1 VTFVHY
7 AVIFLLE
14 SGKASQW
21 KQFIS
26 WLFKMNRKSLWD
38 LKGRPSEVKEE
49 LVERKEVNED
59 YESFMKTHKLIQFM
73 LVESHNLWAHSM
85 SHTLLQLVF

>member
-1 VTFVHY
+1 VDAEKTKCKSQTIWSFPSLGKTVSKEASAQQPLLISVMKKKLHERLEALGYLGFFPHEEVTFVHY

-26 WLFKMNRKSLWD
+26 
-38 LKGRPSEVKEE
+38 
-49 LVERKEVNED
+49 
-59 YESFMKTHKLIQFM
+59 
-73 LVESHNLWAHSM
+73 
-85 SHTLLQLVF
+85 